1 MITFEEFWQLLYN
14 HGSRNYYKND
24 TLARWNELPPDQ
36 QQTLY
41 TRISDKIR
49 TGKYVD
55 YNPLEAIHDNLTR
68 TARPL
73 GEPTNYYGRALPR
86 GVTFY
91 KAVYNGEVG
100 LYSEQDVK
108 AHKMQNAEMFV
119 SA

>member
-1 MITFEEFWQLLYN
+1 METFNQLWQLFASRGALASQYN
-14 HGSRNYYKND
+14 DAEQLWASYN
-24 TLARWNELPPDQ
+24 TDQ
-36 QQTLY
+36 QQQIY
-41 TRISDKIR
+41 NAIRNKIEQ
-49 TGKYVD
+49 GIFVH
-55 YNPLEAIHDNLTR
+55 YNPSQAIRENARTR
-68 TARPL
+68 HLAQ
-73 GEPTNYYGRALPR
+73 PTNYYGRALPR